1 MRDHSMNSYQLA
13 ARPPS
18 LIVQAQEPQRKILGR
33 GGVIGFA
40 CRPVEYTE
48 YIFLVHYDALAW
60 NVRLRFSEFV
70 EFDSAMRR
78 NFTTAELQDVQRLP
92 SKTYLGGNNSREL
105 IAARKLELEEYL
117 NSLSRSDA
125 VMHSGLLKS
134 FLAFP
139 DEEALVEAREDA
151 LRPSTFLSVGAFA
164 TCRGCRAPLE
174 GHRDEHLD
182 ARLCAVCARHTPSL
196 SL

>member
-1 MRDHSMNSYQLA
+1 MNSYQLA

-40 CRPVEYTE
+40 CRSHAASNLWRAFAQSSLQAFRADERRCRPVEYTE

-78 NFTTAELQDVQRLP
+78 NFTTVR
-92 SKTYLGGNNSREL
+92 
-105 IAARKLELEEYL
+105 AR
-117 NSLSRSDA
+117 S
-125 VMHSGLLKS
+125 
-134 FLAFP
+134 P
-139 DEEALVEAREDA
+139 
-151 LRPSTFLSVGAFA
+151 
-164 TCRGCRAPLE
+164 
-174 GHRDEHLD
+174 
-182 ARLCAVCARHTPSL
+182 
-196 SL
+196 